1 MTITSIGQLE
11 IKMMFYFFGKKKSS
25 GFTPEPAFT
34 HECIGQLNII
44 MEKCLAERASHC
56 TDLMRYPKPDL
67 NTCMGVLAHKDG
79 IL

>member
-11 IKMMFYFFGKKKSS
+11 VKMMFYLLGKKKS
-25 GFTPEPAFT
+25 GFIPEPAFT
-34 HECIGQLNII
+34 HECIGQLNVI

-67 NTCMGVLAHKDG
+67 NTCMGILAHKDG